1 MDFIFSLAHFCEI
14 HGPTSIL
21 CTQLLPP
28 SCQTCTTPIAPYATY
43 GDDSPPVSAP
53 TTAPPSRAGSV
64 RAASRSNLSYLSP
77 RSSMSPTISPIATPP
92 LSPKPGHASLAG
104 SVTQSLLS
112 TASSGL
118 TDTCANCN
126 LSLPKNLS
134 EKLPLKDGKKVPVL
148 RSKEVVLAGGTAEE
162 RRRHRLEAEAQQ
174 QAQQRSSQYRHGRR
188 QSYFQSRRPATSDH
202 DEPYMQHQPRR
213 RSLSSASSSNS
224 SSHSNLNDDFDFP
237 STTSEESQEAYDQ
250 FDGYLPPHT
259 HNLTYL
265 SARFPSAPEKFAAL
279 RRACVR
285 TLSCEALPGQTG
297 PIFVGDESAG
307 HTIAYV
313 FRLVDPKIRSNRRTY
328 ALLCLCPDVKKV
340 VAAYGYIT
348 SVFEQLVAR
357 IKNLAS
363 EASRPVSPNPHDLV
377 RQELAQSTM
386 IKHHNYPDGFL
397 RRPARVERGKD
408 LAELVGREQLF
419 VEVHACFATLLGAL
433 ARRFGCLDAS
443 IPVVSPPAIMYTGT
457 GIPGNVAS
465 GRLAVDERDHH
476 RHHRQQGRSQERR
489 LYLIAI
495 QPVFCPPTF
504 LRATVPREWH
514 SLMTEFPFNVFVPL
528 LRLSERTA
536 DDSHLCCFF
545 VVFWV

>member
-28 SCQTCTTPIAPYATY
+28 SCQTCSTSIVPPYVGY
-43 GDDSPPVSAP
+43 SSDDSPPASAP
-53 TTAPPSRAGSV
+53 TTAPPSRTSSI
-64 RAASRSNLSYLSP
+64 RAASRSNMPSYLSP
-77 RSSMSPTISPIATPP
+77 RTSMSPTISPVATPP

-104 SVTQSLLS
+104 SVNQSLLS

-134 EKLPLKDGKKVPVL
+134 ERLPLKDGKKVPVL
-148 RSKEVVLAGGTAEE
+148 RSKEVVLAGGTVEE
-162 RRRHRLEAEAQQ
+162 RRRHRMEAEAQQ
-174 QAQQRSSQYRHGRR
+174 QIQQRSSQQYRHGRR
-188 QSYFQSRRPATSDH
+188 QSYYHQSSRRPATSDH
-202 DEPYMQHQPRR
+202 DEPYLHHHQPRR

-224 SSHSNLNDDFDFP
+224 SSHSNMNDDLDYP
-237 STTSEESQEAYDQ
+237 STMSEESHEGYDQ

-297 PIFVGDESAG
+297 PIFVGDEAAG

-328 ALLCLCPDVKKV
+328 ALLCLCPDVKKI

-348 SVFEQLVAR
+348 SVFEQLVTR

-377 RQELAQSTM
+377 RQELAQSTI
-386 IKHHNYPDGFL
+386 IKHSTCPDGFL

-443 IPVVSPPAIMYTGT
+443 VPVVSSPPPTMYT
-457 GIPGNVAS
+457 GIPGSVAS
-465 GRLAVDERDHH
+465 GRLAVDEREHEKPKRD
-476 RHHRQQGRSQERR
+476 RGEYRR
-489 LYLIAI
+489 GVYI
-495 QPVFCPPTF
+495 
-504 LRATVPREWH
+504 
-514 SLMTEFPFNVFVPL
+514 
-528 LRLSERTA
+528 
-536 DDSHLCCFF
+536 
-545 VVFWV
+545 

>member
-28 SCQTCTTPIAPYATY
+28 SCQTCSITPLNPYAGY
-43 GDDSPPVSAP
+43 SSDDSPPVSAP
-53 TTAPPSRAGSV
+53 PSSTPSRASSIK
-64 RAASRSNLSYLSP
+64 ASSSSRSSIYLS
-77 RSSMSPTISPIATPP
+77 RSSVSPNTSPAATPP
-92 LSPKPGHASLAG
+92 LSPKPGHVSLSG
-104 SVTQSLLS
+104 SVNQSLLS

-134 EKLPLKDGKKVPVL
+134 ERLPLKDGKKVPVL
-148 RSKEVVLAGGTAEE
+148 RSKEVVLAGGSVEE
-162 RRRHRLEAEAQQ
+162 RRRHQMEAEAQQ
-174 QAQQRSSQYRHGRR
+174 QGHQRTQYRHGRR
-188 QSYFQSRRPATSDH
+188 QSYYQPRRPSTSDH
-202 DEPYMQHQPRR
+202 DEPYMQQHHHHQQTRR

-224 SSHSNLNDDFDFP
+224 SSKSNLNDDYSFP
-237 STTSEESQEAYDQ
+237 STASEESQEMYDRFDAYI
-250 FDGYLPPHT
+250 PPHT

-328 ALLCLCPDVKKV
+328 ALLCLCPDVKKI

-363 EASRPVSPNPHDLV
+363 EASRPVSPNPHDHI
-377 RQELAQSTM
+377 RQELANSSI
-386 IKHHNYPDGFL
+386 IKHSTCPDGFL

-443 IPVVSPPAIMYTGT
+443 VPVVSTSPISSYAGLPGHVSSSRLTIEEREMERLKRDRADLRRGVYT
-457 GIPGNVAS
+457 
-465 GRLAVDERDHH
+465 
-476 RHHRQQGRSQERR
+476 
-489 LYLIAI
+489 
-495 QPVFCPPTF
+495 
-504 LRATVPREWH
+504 
-514 SLMTEFPFNVFVPL
+514 
-528 LRLSERTA
+528 
-536 DDSHLCCFF
+536 
-545 VVFWV
+545 

>member
-21 CTQLLPP
+21 CTQLVPP
-28 SCQTCTTPIAPYATY
+28 SCQTCTTSAGPYAGY
-43 GDDSPPVSAP
+43 YSDDSPPTSAP
-53 TTAPPSRAGSV
+53 TSSPPSRANSL
-64 RAASRSNLSYLSP
+64 RTASRSNNYLSS
-77 RSSMSPTISPIATPP
+77 RSSISPNTSPVATPP
-92 LSPKPGHASLAG
+92 LSPKPGHASLSG
-104 SVTQSLLS
+104 SVNQSLLS

-134 EKLPLKDGKKVPVL
+134 ERLPLKDGKKVPVL
-148 RSKEVVLAGGTAEE
+148 RSKEVVLAGGSAEE
-162 RRRHRLEAEAQQ
+162 RRRHQMEAEAQQ
-174 QAQQRSSQYRHGRR
+174 QAQRGSQYRHGRR
-188 QSYFQSRRPATSDH
+188 QSYYQPRRPATSDH
-202 DEPYMQHQPRR
+202 EEPYIQHQSRR

-224 SSHSNLNDDFDFP
+224 SSQSNLNDDIDFP
-237 STTSEESQEAYDQ
+237 STASEESQEMYDRFDAYI
-250 FDGYLPPHT
+250 PPHT

-297 PIFVGDESAG
+297 PIFVGDEAAG

-328 ALLCLCPDVKKV
+328 ALLCLCPDVKKI

-363 EASRPVSPNPHDLV
+363 EASRPVSPNPHDQV
-377 RQELAQSTM
+377 RQEFANSSI
-386 IKHHNYPDGFL
+386 IKHSTCPDGFL

-443 IPVVSPPAIMYTGT
+443 LPFISPSPTSAYS
-457 GIPGNVAS
+457 GIPGSVAS
-465 GRLAVDERDHH
+465 GRMTVDERDAH
-476 RHHRQQGRSQERR
+476 RSKRDRADLRR
-489 LYLIAI
+489 GVY
-495 QPVFCPPTF
+495 T
-504 LRATVPREWH
+504 
-514 SLMTEFPFNVFVPL
+514 
-528 LRLSERTA
+528 
-536 DDSHLCCFF
+536 
-545 VVFWV
+545 

>member
-28 SCQTCTTPIAPYATY
+28 SCQTCTTSIAPYVGY
-43 GDDSPPVSAP
+43 SSDDSPPASAP
-53 TTAPPSRAGSV
+53 ATAPPSRASSV
-64 RAASRSNLSYLSP
+64 KAASRSNISYLSARSTASA
-77 RSSMSPTISPIATPP
+77 RSSISPATSPAPTPP
-92 LSPKPGHASLAG
+92 ISPKPAHASLA
-104 SVTQSLLS
+104 SSPAQSLLS

-126 LSLPKNLS
+126 LSLPKNLA
-134 EKLPLKDGKKVPVL
+134 ERLPLKDGKKVPVL
-148 RSKEVVLAGGTAEE
+148 RSKEVVLAGGSVEE
-162 RRRHRLEAEAQQ
+162 RRRQQMEAEAQQ
-174 QAQQRSSQYRHGRR
+174 QAQQRSQYRHARR
-188 QSYFQSRRPATSDH
+188 QSYYQPRRPATADH
-202 DEPYMQHQPRR
+202 EEPFIQHQTRR

-224 SSHSNLNDDFDFP
+224 SSRSNLRDDLDFP
-237 STTSEESQEAYDQ
+237 STASDESQEAYDR
-250 FDGYLPPHT
+250 FDAYIPPHT

-265 SARFPSAPEKFAAL
+265 SSRFPSAPDQFAAL

-297 PIFVGDESAG
+297 PIFVGDEAAG

-328 ALLCLCPDVKKV
+328 ALLCLCPDVKKI
-340 VAAYGYIT
+340 VAAYSYIT
-348 SVFEQLVAR
+348 SVFEQLVTR

-363 EASRPVSPNPHDLV
+363 EASRPVSPNPNELV
-377 RQELAQSTM
+377 RQELANSTF
-386 IKHHNYPDGFL
+386 IKHSTCPDGFL

-443 IPVVSPPAIMYTGT
+443 TPVVTSGNVYT
-457 GIPGNVAS
+457 GIPGSVAS
-465 GRLAVDERDHH
+465 GRLALDERDSEKSK
-476 RHHRQQGRSQERR
+476 RDRTDVRR
-489 LYLIAI
+489 GVMI
-495 QPVFCPPTF
+495 
-504 LRATVPREWH
+504 
-514 SLMTEFPFNVFVPL
+514 
-528 LRLSERTA
+528 
-536 DDSHLCCFF
+536 
-545 VVFWV
+545 

>member
-28 SCQTCTTPIAPYATY
+28 SCQTCTSTIGPYAGY
-43 GDDSPPVSAP
+43 SSDDSPPTSAP
-53 TTAPPSRAGSV
+53 TSSPPSRTSSLKAT
-64 RAASRSNLSYLSP
+64 SRSNIYLSSP
-77 RSSMSPTISPIATPP
+77 SSSRSSISPNVSPVATPP
-92 LSPKPGHASLAG
+92 LSPKPGHASLSG
-104 SVTQSLLS
+104 SVNQSLLS

-118 TDTCANCN
+118 SDTCANCN
-126 LSLPKNLS
+126 LSLPKDLS
-134 EKLPLKDGKKVPVL
+134 ERLPLKDGKKVPVL
-148 RSKEVVLAGGTAEE
+148 RSKEVVLAGGSVEE
-162 RRRHRLEAEAQQ
+162 RRRHQMEAEAQQ
-174 QAQQRSSQYRHGRR
+174 QAHQRTYRHGRR
-188 QSYFQSRRPATSDH
+188 QSYYQPRRPATSDH
-202 DEPYMQHQPRR
+202 EEPYMQHQTRR

-224 SSHSNLNDDFDFP
+224 SSKSNLNDDIDFP
-237 STTSEESQEAYDQ
+237 STASEESQELYDRFDAYI
-250 FDGYLPPHT
+250 PPHT

-297 PIFVGDESAG
+297 PIFVGDEAAG

-328 ALLCLCPDVKKV
+328 ALLCLCPDVKKI

-363 EASRPVSPNPHDLV
+363 EASRPVSPNPHDQV
-377 RQELAQSTM
+377 RQELSASTIM
-386 IKHHNYPDGFL
+386 KHSTCPDGFL

-443 IPVVSPPAIMYTGT
+443 VPLVTASPTSSYT
-457 GIPGNVAS
+457 GIPGSVAS
-465 GRLAVDERDHH
+465 GRLVVDERGYEKAKRD
-476 RHHRQQGRSQERR
+476 RGDLRR
-489 LYLIAI
+489 GVY
-495 QPVFCPPTF
+495 T
-504 LRATVPREWH
+504 
-514 SLMTEFPFNVFVPL
+514 
-528 LRLSERTA
+528 
-536 DDSHLCCFF
+536 
-545 VVFWV
+545 